1 MNLTGI
7 SNENEFYSQH
17 YMAEIFAGDSDV
29 KALLENWQQ
38 QETSAGEQ
46 AITEQDKRN
55 AWRSTWNRIGQSA
68 RDTL

>member
-29 KALLENWQQ
+29 KGL
-38 QETSAGEQ
+38 
-46 AITEQDKRN
+46 
-55 AWRSTWNRIGQSA
+55 
-68 RDTL
+68 